1 MVAREYGLLEDDFR
15 RRPKARG
22 DVLALRRRC
31 IEIQELRG
39 DVTSA
44 DPSTETAAGEI
55 GEKEERRKRGGQN
68 LKMTLP
74 PSGYIPARKYIV
86 EASQF
91 FRLLFFFWG
100 GEGLLISDTSVI
112 LSPVI
117 IG

>member
-44 DPSTETAAGEI
+44 DPSTETAAGEM
-55 GEKEERRKRGGQN
+55 GEKKKGRVNRRKRGGQN
-68 LKMTLP
+68 LKMRLP

-91 FRLLFFFWG
+91 FRLLFFLG
-100 GEGLLISDTSVI
+100 GGGVAY
-112 LSPVI
+112 
-117 IG
+117 